1 MDSGKSELILFSNLM
16 IDDDQHKPAY
26 KFMPGDYVALVFP
39 EFRDKRTWS
48 NLSTQQITELTQ
60 YVVCSKCGRAC
71 AGTCD

>member
-1 MDSGKSELILFSNLM
+1 MDSGKSALILFSNLM
-16 IDDDQHKPAY
+16 VDDDQHKPTY

-48 NLSTQQITELTQ
+48 DLSAQQIIELTQ
-60 YVVCSKCGRAC
+60 YVVCSKCNRAC